1 MTCLHLF
8 LWSEASLINF
18 NWNRN
23 FFLVPLN
30 SLICSVK
37 LSSNIS
43 LFLRDLLKGFSPGA
57 NKRFIMKELNF
68 NQTGLLL
75 EQEEVIIYFPL

>member
-1 MTCLHLF
+1 M
-8 LWSEASLINF
+8 
-18 NWNRN
+18 
-23 FFLVPLN
+23 PLN

-37 LSSNIS
+37 ISSNIS
-43 LFLRDLLKGFSPGA
+43 LFFRDLLKGFSP

-75 EQEEVIIYFPL
+75 ELEEVMIYFPL